1 MESDEDVREVVKKA
15 FSSKIL
21 LKGPF
26 STLPFRD
33 ITLWKTWNL
42 EGQLIIQNSKYFE
55 VEKAEEKS
63 HVCGRRTTSETCPR
77 V

>member
-1 MESDEDVREVVKKA
+1 MRLANAKIAFNRFSIKCMESDEDVREVVKKA

-26 STLPFRD
+26 STLPFKD

-42 EGQLIIQNSKYFE
+42 EGQLI
-55 VEKAEEKS
+55 V
-63 HVCGRRTTSETCPR
+63 
-77 V
+77 